1 MCFTESLKE
10 IKTKILLKRLRKSR
24 IFWWFQCHECIIW
37 QCNGTNP
44 AFKICTNYKNT
55 NQFFSKINTVYQISH
70 LPKVLVLASAGQTD
84 EEEFQNFILNCDPY
98 YKRHLQKLPESKH
111 KTSAPEIEEELKTAF
126 ELYSNVCESFF
137 NYFLFSLIIRHKITC
152 LSR

>member
-1 MCFTESLKE
+1 MLVLLPYCRCLILSISLIAVDVLLAEQWNQSCFQNLQK
-10 IKTKILLKRLRKSR
+10 
-24 IFWWFQCHECIIW
+24 
-37 QCNGTNP
+37 
-44 AFKICTNYKNT
+44 YKNAS
-55 NQFFSKINTVYQISH
+55 QFFSKINTVYQISH

-111 KTSAPEIEEELKTAF
+111 KSSAPEIEEELKTAF

-137 NYFLFSLIIRHKITC
+137 NYFFFFLLIIGIQLHAC
-152 LSR
+152 LH

>member
-1 MCFTESLKE
+1 ML
-10 IKTKILLKRLRKSR
+10 
-24 IFWWFQCHECIIW
+24 FQD
-37 QCNGTNP
+37 
-44 AFKICTNYKNT
+44 FL
-55 NQFFSKINTVYQISH
+55 NTVYQISH

-111 KTSAPEIEEELKTAF
+111 KSSAPEIEEELKTAF

-137 NYFLFSLIIRHKITC
+137 NYFFIFVNNRHKMTC
-152 LSR
+152 LSQ